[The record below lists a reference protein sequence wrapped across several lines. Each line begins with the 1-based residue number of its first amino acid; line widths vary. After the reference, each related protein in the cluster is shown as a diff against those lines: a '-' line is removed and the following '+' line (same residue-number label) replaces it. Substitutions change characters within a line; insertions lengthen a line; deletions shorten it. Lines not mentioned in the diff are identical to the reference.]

1 MEESFVKE
9 KQKKDDEE
17 KHISSNT
24 RSDVIIDCHTKEEE
38 EEEEAAPTIV
48 EEAPLRQKTKRVA
61 TLDAFR
67 GLTIVVSE
75 KHIKPKL
82 NDMHAFVD

>member
-24 RSDVIIDCHTKEEE
+24 RSDVIIDCHTKEE